1 MTKGHFLQSKEPF
14 PAKRKRAHPS
24 DAVCNDLKYMCYV
37 LNVKQH
43 SKHEQLVNVTLRN
56 RGLIKQSRQE
66 ATTKE
71 EGNKEK

>member
-1 MTKGHFLQSKEPF
+1 
-14 PAKRKRAHPS
+14 
-24 DAVCNDLKYMCYV
+24 MCYV

-43 SKHEQLVNVTLRN
+43 RKHEQLVNVTLRN